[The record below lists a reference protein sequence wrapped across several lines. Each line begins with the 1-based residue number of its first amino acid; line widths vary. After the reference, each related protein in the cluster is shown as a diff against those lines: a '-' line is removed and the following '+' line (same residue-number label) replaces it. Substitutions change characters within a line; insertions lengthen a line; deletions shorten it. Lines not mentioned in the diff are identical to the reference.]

1 MKLKLRLV
9 YRLSAVIV
17 LFAYGLVLAGLV
29 FPVLG
34 VLSSANKAKKRR
46 DAIKQNWLNNFS
58 SILKLHITQEGNLP
72 EDGSLLVSNHIS
84 WLDIVVIGKFL
95 PAYFVAK
102 SDISGWP
109 VVGFLARQAGTIF
122 IRRGDKKHIREINER
137 MIWLLKQHSN
147 IIAFPEGTTTNGDD
161 VLGFH
166 ASLFQPAIL
175 TKSPIQPIAL
185 EYIGVSK
192 ELAPFI
198 GDDDF
203 LSHLIRMLKMDKIEV
218 VISCLPVIRS
228 AGRDRLSVS
237 HEARE
242 LIVDKISLNI
252 ELASV
257 YE

>member
-34 VLSSANKAKKRR
+34 VLSSANKAKIRR
-46 DAIKQNWLNNFS
+46 DAIKQNWLDSFS
-58 SILKLHITQEGNLP
+58 SILKLHITQIGSVP
-72 EDGSLLVSNHIS
+72 HDGTLLVSNHIS

-102 SDISGWP
+102 SDISTWP
-109 VVGFLARQAGTIF
+109 VVGFLARQAGTLF

-147 IIAFPEGTTTNGDD
+147 IIAFPEGTTTQGDD

-166 ASLFQPAIL
+166 ASLFQPALL
-175 TKSPIQPIAL
+175 TKALIQPIAL

-192 ELAPFI
+192 ELAPFV
-198 GDDDF
+198 GEDDF
-203 LSHLIRMLKMDKIEV
+203 VSHLISMLKMDKIEV
-218 VISCLPVIRS
+218 LITFLPLITS
-228 AGRDRLSVS
+228 AGRDRNAIS
-237 HEARE
+237 HEARAS
-242 LIVDKISLNI
+242 IVNQIHPDRES
-252 ELASV
+252 SV
-257 YE
+257 NE